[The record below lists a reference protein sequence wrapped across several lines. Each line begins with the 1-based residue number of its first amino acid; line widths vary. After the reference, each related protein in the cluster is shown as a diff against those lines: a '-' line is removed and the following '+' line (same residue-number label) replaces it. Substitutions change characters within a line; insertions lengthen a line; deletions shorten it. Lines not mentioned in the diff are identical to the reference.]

1 MHVVSYGWSKA
12 WHAELGDVE
21 VLNPALACILG
32 VTNTITF
39 NLNRPEEFVGIALMA
54 RNPTID
60 NQTDSITVVLD
71 YSFVVVL
78 DYNGS
83 KLIWQNLKPIS

>member
-1 MHVVSYGWSKA
+1 MPVVSSGWSEA
-12 WHAELGDVE
+12 RHAELGDVE

-32 VTNTITF
+32 VTDTITF

-54 RNPTID
+54 RNPTIA
-60 NQTDSITVVLD
+60 NQTDSIMIVLD

-78 DYNGS
+78 YYNGS
-83 KLIWQNLKPIS
+83 KLIWQNLKPIR